1 MRPRHATTTDLPDV
15 EALLRSCSL
24 PAGGIR
30 RQTVQFHI
38 SRDREGLLGCAGI
51 EEFGGNVAL
60 VRGLAVAK
68 RARCAG
74 LAGLLLSALVSDV
87 RLRGIE
93 SLVVSTDTAAGYFSR
108 LGFAPVELAA
118 LPLELRASA
127 EFSATAGSSTRLLKV
142 EL

>member
-1 MRPRHATTTDLPDV
+1 
-15 EALLRSCSL
+15 
-24 PAGGIR
+24 
-30 RQTVQFHI
+30 VQFLV

-51 EEFGGNVAL
+51 EEFSGNVAL
-60 VRGLAVAK
+60 LWGLAVAK
-68 RARCAG
+68 RARRAG

-93 SLVVSTDTAAGYFSR
+93 SLVVSTDTAASYFSR

-118 LPLELRASA
+118 LPPELQTSA
-127 EFSATAGSSTRLLKV
+127 EFSTTNISGTRFLKV